1 MFNSYYNTSLKFQ
14 GYLYSY
20 MRSQLLHYNVYGQ
33 FQDEMVHPKKADIFN
48 GSIEFKE
55 SALCYLSKS
64 NIMEGEEGRVMS
76 TRKY

>member
-1 MFNSYYNTSLKFQ
+1 
-14 GYLYSY
+14 
-20 MRSQLLHYNVYGQ
+20 
-33 FQDEMVHPKKADIFN
+33 MVHPMKIDIFN